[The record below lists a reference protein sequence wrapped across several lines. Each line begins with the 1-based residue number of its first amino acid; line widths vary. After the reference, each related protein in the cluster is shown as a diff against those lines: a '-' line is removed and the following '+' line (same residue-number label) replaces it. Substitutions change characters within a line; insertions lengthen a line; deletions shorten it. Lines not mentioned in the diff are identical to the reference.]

1 MNAITKNWISEEM
14 ISQMMNRACK
24 EPTAEKRIKV
34 LSGGFCSAVYLV
46 ETKREKMVLKV
57 ASDAQVKVMR
67 HEREYVPTEA
77 QMLRILH
84 EKTSIPM
91 PELIY
96 YDDSTEICDVPYF
109 FMSFLE
115 GTPLSECR
123 DVNEAQREC
132 IKGQMGDI
140 TRQICALEAP
150 VYGIPNMPESY
161 CKRNS
166 DFVYLLFDWL
176 LLDAAEKQVEIP
188 GITPKQLRELVK
200 SCAEELDSATGPR
213 YIHTDTWDGNIM
225 VRDGK
230 LTGLVDYAAVLY
242 GDPLM
247 SHDFH
252 DFGDSPTPAFLKGYG
267 KESFSRE
274 EKCRILVYRIWQ
286 RLGMVVE
293 RGYRGYEDPHMYEW
307 VLGEFAKEVDRLRID
322 RS

>member
-14 ISQMMNRACK
+14 ISQMVSRACK
-24 EPTAEKRIKV
+24 EPNPLKRIKA

-46 ETKREKMVLKV
+46 ETEQKMVLKV

-77 QMLRILH
+77 QMLRTLH
-84 EKTSIPM
+84 EKTTIPM

-96 YDDSTEICDVPYF
+96 YDDSAEICDVPYF

-115 GTPLSECR
+115 GKPLSECG
-123 DVNEAQREC
+123 DVNEEQREC

-140 TRQICALEAP
+140 TKQICTLEAP
-150 VYGIPNMPESY
+150 VYGIPNIEESY
-161 CKRNS
+161 CRRNS
-166 DFVYLLFDWL
+166 EFVYLLFDWL
-176 LLDAAEKQVEIP
+176 LLDAEEKQVEIP
-188 GITPKQLRELVK
+188 GITPKQLRELIK
-200 SCAEELDSATGPR
+200 SCAEELDSAATPR

-230 LTGLVDYAAVLY
+230 MTGLVDYAAVLY

-252 DFGDSPTPAFLKGYG
+252 DFGDNPTPAFLKGYG

-293 RGYRGYEDPHMYEW
+293 RGYRGYEDTHMYEW
-307 VLGEFAKEVDRLRID
+307 VLGEFTKEVNRLRID